1 MLGVLNNEQI
11 DTLLR
16 SELVGRIG
24 CHGEGMTY
32 IVPVA
37 YAYDG
42 ESIYGHTREG
52 LKTKLLDE
60 NPVVCFQV
68 DAIDDMANWRSAILH
83 GKFEKL
89 EGEASQA
96 ALQLLA
102 NRMMPFRSGESS
114 LPKFGMEKL
123 HTQIKPLTPFTTYRI
138 NILEKSGRFEKG

>member
-16 SELVGRIG
+16 SQLVGRLG
-24 CHGEGMTY
+24 CHGHGMTY
-32 IVPVA
+32 IVPVN

-52 LKTKLLDE
+52 LKMKLLDE
-60 NPVVCFQV
+60 NPIVCFQV
-68 DAIDDMANWRSAILH
+68 DVIDDMANWRSVILH
-83 GKFEKL
+83 GEFEKL
-89 EGEASQA
+89 EGKESQR

-102 NRMMPFRSGESS
+102 NRMMPFKSGESS

-123 HTQIKPLTPFTTYRI
+123 HTQLKPLVPFITYRI
-138 NILEKSGRFEKG
+138 SIQQRSGRFEKD

>member
-42 ESIYGHTREG
+42 ENIYGHTREG
-52 LKTKLLDE
+52 LKTKLIGQ
-60 NPVVCFQV
+60 NPAVCFQV
-68 DAIDDMANWRSAILH
+68 DAIDDMANWRSVILH

-89 EGEASQA
+89 EGQASKD

-102 NRMMPFRSGESS
+102 NRMMPFRNGESS

-123 HTQIKPLTPFTTYRI
+123 HRQRKSLSPFITYRI
-138 NILEKSGRFEKG
+138 HILEKSGRFEKA

>member
-24 CHGEGMTY
+24 CHGQGMTY

-42 ESIYGHTREG
+42 ENIFGHTRKG

-60 NPVVCFQV
+60 NPTVCFQV
-68 DAIDDMANWRSAILH
+68 DVIDDMANWRSVILN
-83 GKFEKL
+83 GEFEKL
-89 EGEASQA
+89 EGEESQK

-102 NRMMPFRSGESS
+102 NRMMPFRNGESS

-123 HTQIKPLTPFTTYRI
+123 HTQTKPDAPFITYRI
-138 NILEKSGRFEKG
+138 RIMQRSGRFEKG